1 MNHNTIYITDNVNVF
16 IKVSFIN
23 DRPLKIFVNRISV
36 ETAYKRWQELDYS
49 NSLSMNKVQLFEL
62 TALPKSS
69 TSNDTTIAIPSDNS
83 STTNNNNGKFK
94 KLFH

>member
-49 NSLSMNKVQLFEL
+49 KPLK
-62 TALPKSS
+62 
-69 TSNDTTIAIPSDNS
+69 
-83 STTNNNNGKFK
+83 KFK
-94 KLFH
+94 QLINE

>member
-1 MNHNTIYITDNVNVF
+1 
-16 IKVSFIN
+16 
-23 DRPLKIFVNRISV
+23 
-36 ETAYKRWQELDYS
+36 
-49 NSLSMNKVQLFEL
+49 MNKVQLFEL

-69 TSNDTTIAIPSDNS
+69 TSNDTTIAIPAENS